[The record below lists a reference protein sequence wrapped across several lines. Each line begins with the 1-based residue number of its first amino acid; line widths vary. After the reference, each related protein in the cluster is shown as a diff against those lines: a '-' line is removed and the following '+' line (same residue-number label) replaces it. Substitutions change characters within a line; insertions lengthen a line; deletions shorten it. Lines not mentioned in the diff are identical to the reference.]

1 MYIEQLKNNKDSLLK
16 YLPFSLAFFIFMA
29 FNLIASSLAE
39 TNTQEALDLMVEQMG
54 KNMTLVM
61 VTAPLAFLLLLLLLW
76 VRFFHGQ
83 SIRSLTTARPKT
95 DWKRIL
101 FSFALWSLFLIIS
114 TGISYYIN
122 PSDYEINFKPVPFIF
137 LIIISIIF
145 VPLQTSFEEYFFR
158 GYLMQGLGLATK
170 TRWFPL
176 VFTSVMFGLIHVSNP
191 EVLQLGPSIMI
202 FYIGT
207 GFFLGIITLM
217 DDGMELAL
225 GFHAA
230 NNVMLSLLVTSKTS
244 ALQSEALLIDISDS
258 SNSLTEI
265 ILQVFLIFPI
275 LLFILAKKY
284 GWNDWKRKLTQ
295 FN

>member
-122 PSDYEINFKPVPFIF
+122 PSDYEINFKTCTF
-137 LIIISIIF
+137 
-145 VPLQTSFEEYFFR
+145 YFSYYYKHHFC
-158 GYLMQGLGLATK
+158 
-170 TRWFPL
+170 
-176 VFTSVMFGLIHVSNP
+176 
-191 EVLQLGPSIMI
+191 
-202 FYIGT
+202 
-207 GFFLGIITLM
+207 TLTNK
-217 DDGMELAL
+217 
-225 GFHAA
+225 F
-230 NNVMLSLLVTSKTS
+230 
-244 ALQSEALLIDISDS
+244 
-258 SNSLTEI
+258 
-265 ILQVFLIFPI
+265 
-275 LLFILAKKY
+275 
-284 GWNDWKRKLTQ
+284 
-295 FN
+295 